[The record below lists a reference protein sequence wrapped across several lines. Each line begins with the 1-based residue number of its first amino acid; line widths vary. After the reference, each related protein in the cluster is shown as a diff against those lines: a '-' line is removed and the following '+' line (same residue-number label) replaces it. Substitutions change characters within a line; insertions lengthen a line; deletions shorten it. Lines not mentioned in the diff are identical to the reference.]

1 MYLKELTLRGFKSFA
16 SATTLRFE
24 PGITAVVGPNGSGK
38 SNIVDAL
45 TWVMGEQGAKNLR
58 GTSMEDVIFAGT
70 SSRPPL
76 GRAQVSLTIDNTDGT
91 LDIDYT
97 EVTISRT
104 IYRNGGS
111 EYAINGSPCRLLDIQ
126 ELLSDTGLGQ
136 QMHVIV
142 GQGRLDEILKADPA
156 GHRAFIEEAAG
167 ILKHR
172 KRKERA
178 IRKLKNTEANL
189 ARTDDLL
196 HEIRRQLGPL
206 GRQAKISRRAA
217 SIQISLR
224 DAQSRIFAEDAQKS
238 MESRA
243 KLRNELGDVRRELEG
258 AQRELAKVKVH
269 IEQVEALSSESSPAM
284 EKINETWHELSN
296 IEERFRSLASL
307 ADERAHSLAGQMI
320 TNFGEDPD
328 ILESRAKEL
337 DGQAEAQKKA
347 VSDMRIAYDKA
358 TESRAGN
365 EKQLAAARQTLTEL
379 RKAAQEHTSKVANLR
394 ELKTREESAIE
405 LAQSR
410 AKDFNGQRE
419 SIAKQRDDA
428 ATQRDA
434 LEAETQNAGEEDS
447 AAELEAAKTAMQQRR
462 EELDALQEQL
472 RAATAK
478 VTALKAKADAL
489 NETLESRNASGELEQ
504 DDAVAALGRLADF
517 IHVEEG
523 WEEAIAHALD
533 QFASAIVVPG
543 KSNMVEALRRAS
555 EGKLGQAV
563 VLHPLEGGAG
573 NNDSEIEK
581 ADRKDGQY
589 PVRCASSLVSV
600 NNSAKDADFAA
611 SVVRAVWLLLDDV
624 AAVPDMDTAL
634 EAVEGERFSQAV
646 TKSGEV
652 VNAVGAIGGSSRSQS
667 DLSLAAR
674 RDKAAAEAKKLQGE
688 ADAIQPKIKAAQE
701 ARDEARLDVD
711 KQSQQRIQAKVK
723 ADQARKNLKN
733 VEERVK
739 QLTRQLN
746 GLDEKI
752 KQTDDDR
759 QTHQLKLEDLSQ
771 ALETAEHS
779 DTDNED
785 FDDLDKRVHELETT
799 LDKAR
804 EQEVS
809 AKIVWNDANRKA
821 DSLVRQAGLLHDQAN
836 EAVARRAKMKALNE
850 KRERQQAHDQ
860 QIAADARGMATLV
873 AAELKTVVAK
883 RDELSKAASSQDAE
897 LKQLRAQRDE
907 AEPKVA
913 ALQQHEHELDVNR
926 ERLAAQY
933 GQIEQKVSDTLGMG
947 LEALVSEYGPDKLVP
962 VLDDEGRPIPLEN
975 GDDEDNSVSNND
987 KSNTFGNHLASV
999 SVSADSVVQKAQTTT
1014 AAPDGVDSGDVLN
1027 DAQHSSESDSQ
1038 LNSREDTSQTVGGKN
1053 SDEDVSNVD
1062 NQGDSSEK
1070 SSDVDGHQDV
1080 DEDAP
1085 IDANHYQMVPYVRAE
1100 QEKRLQKAERDL
1112 KALGKVNPLAAE
1124 EFDALETRNQYLNDQ
1139 RNDVAKSRDDLLK
1152 LIKDLDHTMIE
1163 VFKNAFDDTAAAFE
1177 KVFATLF
1184 PGGKGRLRL
1193 ENPDDLL
1200 TTGVIVEASP
1210 AGKRVKQLSLLSGGE
1225 RSLTALA
1232 LLFAIFTARPSPF
1245 YVMDEVEAALDD
1257 INLTRLINAFN
1268 DLRKH
1273 AQLIII
1279 THQQR
1284 TMAIADALYGV
1295 TMRSDG
1301 VTAVVS
1307 QKLQHE

>member
-1 MYLKELTLRGFKSFA
+1 MYLKELTLKGFKSFA

-243 KLRNELGDVRRELEG
+243 KLRNDLGDVRRELEG

-307 ADERAHSLAGQMI
+307 ADERARSFAGQMI

-347 VSDMRIAYDKA
+347 VSDRRLDYDKA
-358 TESRAGN
+358 TEARAGN

-410 AKDFNGQRE
+410 TKDFNGQRE

-428 ATQRDA
+428 TAQRDT
-434 LEAETQNAGEEDS
+434 LETETQNAGEKDS
-447 AAELEAAKTAMQQRR
+447 AAELEAAKTAMQQRQ
-462 EELDALQEQL
+462 EELDVLQEQL
-472 RAATAK
+472 RAANAK

-489 NETLESRNASGELEQ
+489 NEMLESRNASGELEQ

-517 IHVEEG
+517 IHVEDG

-563 VLHPLEGGAG
+563 VLHPLEGGNSDNAG
-573 NNDSEIEK
+573 IEK
-581 ADRKDGQY
+581 ADGKDGQY
-589 PVRCASSLVSV
+589 PVRCASTLVSV
-600 NNSAKDADFAA
+600 NDSAKDADFAA
-611 SVVRAVWLLLDDV
+611 SVVRAVRLLLDDV

-634 EAVEGERFSQAV
+634 EAVEGKRFGQVV

-674 RDKAAAEAKKLQGE
+674 HDKAAAEAKKLQGE
-688 ADAIQPKIKAAQE
+688 VDAIRPKIKAAQE
-701 ARDEARLDVD
+701 ARDKARLEVD

-733 VEERVK
+733 VEDRVK

-779 DTDNED
+779 DTENED

-821 DSLVRQAGLLHDQAN
+821 DSLVRQAGLLHDQSS
-836 EAVARRAKMKALNE
+836 EAVTRRTKMKALNE
-850 KRERQQAHDQ
+850 KRERQQTHDR
-860 QIAADARGMATLV
+860 QIAADARGMAALV

-883 RDELSKAASSQDAE
+883 RDELSKAASSHDAE

-907 AEPKVA
+907 AEPKVSES
-913 ALQQHEHELDVNR
+913 QQHEHELDVNR

-933 GQIEQKVSDTLGMG
+933 GQIEQKVSDTLGMD
-947 LEALVSEYGPDKLVP
+947 LEALVNEYGPDKLVP
-962 VLDDEGRPIPLEN
+962 VLDDEGHPIPLEN
-975 GDDEDNSVSNND
+975 SDGTDGSVTENGESTSTSTVDTDNVDAVDNAKNVSD
-987 KSNTFGNHLASV
+987 VEV
-999 SVSADSVVQKAQTTT
+999 SD
-1014 AAPDGVDSGDVLN
+1014 
-1027 DAQHSSESDSQ
+1027 
-1038 LNSREDTSQTVGGKN
+1038 N
-1053 SDEDVSNVD
+1053 SDENTSEVD
-1062 NQGDSSEK
+1062 NQD
-1070 SSDVDGHQDV
+1070 
-1080 DEDAP
+1080 DANENVP
-1085 IDANHYQMVPYVRAE
+1085 IDADHYQMVPYVRAE

-1112 KALGKVNPLAAE
+1112 KALGKINPLAAE

-1307 QKLQHE
+1307 QKLEHE

>member
-1 MYLKELTLRGFKSFA
+1 MYLKELTLKGFKSFA

-238 MESRA
+238 LESRA
-243 KLRNELGDVRRELEG
+243 KLRNELGDVRRELETG
-258 AQRELAKVKVH
+258 QRELAKVKVH

-284 EKINETWHELSN
+284 AKINDTWHELSS

-307 ADERAHSLAGQMI
+307 ADERARSLAGQMI

-337 DGQAEAQKKA
+337 DEQAEAQKKA

-358 TESRAGN
+358 TEARAGN

-379 RKAAQEHTSKVANLR
+379 RKVAQEHTSKVTNLR

-419 SIAKQRDDA
+419 SIAKQCDDVTA
-428 ATQRDA
+428 QRNA
-434 LEAETQNAGEEDS
+434 LEREMQNTNEEDS
-447 AAELEAAKTAMQQRR
+447 ASELEAAKTEMQQRQ

-472 RAATAK
+472 RAANAR

-517 IHVEEG
+517 IHVEDG
-523 WEEAIAHALD
+523 WEEAVAHALD

-543 KSNMVEALRRAS
+543 KSNMVEALRKAS

-563 VLHPLEGGAG
+563 VLHPLEGGSA
-573 NNDSEIEK
+573 DDAEIEK
-581 ADRKDGQY
+581 SDGKDDQY
-589 PVRCASSLVSV
+589 PIRCASTLVSA

-611 SVVRAVWLLLDDV
+611 NVVRAVRLLLDDV
-624 AAVPDMDTAL
+624 AAVLDMNTAL
-634 EAVEGERFSQAV
+634 EAVEGEQKRFNQAV

-674 RDKAAAEAKKLQGE
+674 RDKAAAEAKQLE
-688 ADAIQPKIKAAQE
+688 SETAVIQPKIEAAKE
-701 ARDEARLDVD
+701 ARNKARLEVD
-711 KQSQQRIQAKVK
+711 RQSQQRIQAKVR

-771 ALETAEHS
+771 ALEAAEHS
-779 DTDNED
+779 DAENED

-821 DSLVRQAGLLHDQAN
+821 DSLVRQAGLLHDQASD
-836 EAVARRAKMKALNE
+836 AVARRAKMRALNE
-850 KRERQQAHDQ
+850 KRERQQAHDRR
-860 QIAADARGMATLV
+860 IAADARGMAALV
-873 AAELKTVVAK
+873 ATELKTVVAK
-883 RDELSKAASSQDAE
+883 RDELSKAASSHDAE

-913 ALQQHEHELDVNR
+913 ALQQREHELDVNR

-947 LEALVSEYGPDKLVP
+947 LEALVNEYGPDKLIP
-962 VLDDEGRPIPLEN
+962 VLDDEGHPIPLEN
-975 GDDEDNSVSNND
+975 SGVIDGSGAENGESTS
-987 KSNTFGNHLASV
+987 A
-999 SVSADSVVQKAQTTT
+999 SADGTDNLDA
-1014 AAPDGVDSGDVLN
+1014 VDSAEHVSGVEVPHHAD
-1027 DAQHSSESDSQ
+1027 
-1038 LNSREDTSQTVGGKN
+1038 EDTSENDDQ
-1053 SDEDVSNVD
+1053 D
-1062 NQGDSSEK
+1062 DSREN
-1070 SSDVDGHQDV
+1070 
-1080 DEDAP
+1080 AP
-1085 IDANHYQMVPYVRAE
+1085 IDADHYQMVPFVRAE

-1112 KALGKVNPLAAE
+1112 KALGKINPLAAE

-1268 DLRKH
+1268 DLRQH

-1307 QKLQHE
+1307 QKLEHDS

>member
-70 SSRPPL
+70 SSRSPL

-111 EYAINGSPCRLLDIQ
+111 EYAINGSSCRLLDIQ

-178 IRKLKNTEANL
+178 LRKLKNTEANL

-224 DAQSRIFAEDAQKS
+224 DAQSRIFAEDAQRS

-243 KLRNELGDVRRELEG
+243 KLRADLAEVRRELETE
-258 AQRELAKVKVH
+258 QRELSKIKMC
-269 IEQVEALSSESSPAM
+269 IEQVEALSSESNPAIN
-284 EKINETWHELSN
+284 KINETWRQLSSL
-296 IEERFRSLASL
+296 EERFGSLASL
-307 ADERAHSLAGQMI
+307 ADERARSLAGQII

-328 ILESRAKEL
+328 LLESRAKEL
-337 DGQAEAQKKA
+337 EEQAEAQKKA
-347 VSDMRIAYDKA
+347 VSDLRLAYDKA
-358 TESRAGN
+358 TENRAGD

-379 RKAAQEHTSKVANLR
+379 RKVAQEHTSKIANLR
-394 ELKTREESAIE
+394 DLKTREESAIE

-410 AKDFNGQRE
+410 AKDFKG
-419 SIAKQRDDA
+419 
-428 ATQRDA
+428 QRDA
-434 LEAETQNAGEEDS
+434 LLEQRDKATTEHETLALQSRNADEQDGTD
-447 AAELEAAKTAMQQRR
+447 ELEAAKTAMHQRQ

-472 RAATAK
+472 RATNAK
-478 VTALKAKADAL
+478 ITALKAKADAL
-489 NETLESRNASGELEQ
+489 KETLESRNASGDLER
-504 DDAVAALGRLADF
+504 DAEVDALGRLADF
-517 IHVEEG
+517 IHIESG
-523 WEEAIAHALD
+523 WEEAVAHALD
-533 QFASAIVVPG
+533 QFASAIVVPDR
-543 KSNMVEALRRAS
+543 SNMVKALNHAE

-563 VLHPLEGGAG
+563 VLHPVEGTG
-573 NNDSEIEK
+573 NIGSGDSTRDKEDPIRR
-581 ADRKDGQY
+581 A
-589 PVRCASSLVSV
+589 ASLVSL
-600 NNSAKDADFAA
+600 NNSVEDSDFATR
-611 SVVRAVWLLLDDV
+611 VVDAVRVLLDDV
-624 AAVPDMDTAL
+624 AAVPDMETAL
-634 EAVEGERFSQAV
+634 KTVEGSQFSQAV
-646 TKSGEV
+646 TKAGEV
-652 VNAVGAIGGSSRSQS
+652 VNPVGAIGGSSRSQS
-667 DLSLAAR
+667 DLSLVAR
-674 RDKAAAEAKKLQGE
+674 RDKAMEEAEKLE
-688 ADAIQPKIKAAQE
+688 AEISALSSRIDVAQA
-701 ARDEARLDVD
+701 ARDEARIEVD
-711 KQSQQRIQAKVK
+711 RQSQQRMRAKVK
-723 ADQARKNLKN
+723 ADQIRKDLNAA
-733 VEERVK
+733 EDRIK
-739 QLTRQLN
+739 QLSRQIET
-746 GLDEKI
+746 LDDRI
-752 KQTDDDR
+752 KQTADDR
-759 QTHQLKLEDLSQ
+759 QTHQLKLEDLTQ
-771 ALETAEHS
+771 ALEAAERS
-779 DTDNED
+779 DTEHQD
-785 FDDLDKRVHELETT
+785 FDDLAERVRSLETS
-799 LDKAR
+799 LDQAR

-809 AKIVWNDANRKA
+809 AKIVWNDASRKA
-821 DSLVRQAGLLHDQAN
+821 DSLVRQAGLLHDQAS
-836 EAVARRAKMKALNE
+836 EAVGRRARMQQLNE
-850 KRERQQAHDQ
+850 KRERRQAHDR
-860 QIAADARGMATLV
+860 QIAADARGMARLV
-873 AAELKTVVAK
+873 ACELASVVAK
-883 RDELSKAASSQDAE
+883 RDELSKAALSHDAQ
-897 LKQLRAQRDE
+897 LKELRARRDE
-907 AEPKVA
+907 VEPNVA
-913 ALQQHEHELDVNR
+913 MLQRREHELDINR

-947 LEALVSEYGPDKLVP
+947 LDALVDEYGPDNPVP
-962 VLDDEGRPIPLEN
+962 VLDDEGCPIPLER
-975 GDDEDNSVSNND
+975 GGKSAVVDDAGVGNNA
-987 KSNTFGNHLASV
+987 GI
-999 SVSADSVVQKAQTTT
+999 ADTADLTVGGT
-1014 AAPDGVDSGDVLN
+1014 AAGN
-1027 DAQHSSESDSQ
+1027 
-1038 LNSREDTSQTVGGKN
+1038 DTSQTPQIVVMSGKDDLTDT
-1053 SDEDVSNVD
+1053 SDDSNA
-1062 NQGDSSEK
+1062 
-1070 SSDVDGHQDV
+1070 DGYHTGEQQV
-1080 DEDAP
+1080 A
-1085 IDANHYQMVPYVRAE
+1085 IDTERYQTVPYVRVE

-1112 KALGKVNPLAAE
+1112 KALGKINPLAAE
-1124 EFDALETRNQYLNDQ
+1124 EFDALEARNQYLNDQ
-1139 RNDVAKSRDDLLK
+1139 RNDVAASRDDLLK
-1152 LIKDLDHTMIE
+1152 LIKDLDRTMIE
-1163 VFKNAFDDTAAAFE
+1163 VFKSAFDDTAAAFE
-1177 KVFATLF
+1177 TVFATLF

-1193 ENPDDLL
+1193 EDPDDLL
-1200 TTGVIVEASP
+1200 TTGIIVEASP

-1257 INLTRLINAFN
+1257 INLTRLLNAFN

-1307 QKLQHE
+1307 QKLEHE

>member
-243 KLRNELGDVRRELEG
+243 KLRNELGDVRRELET

-284 EKINETWHELSN
+284 AKINDTWHELSS

-328 ILESRAKEL
+328 ILQSRAEEL
-337 DGQAEAQKKA
+337 NGQAQAQKKA

-358 TESRAGN
+358 TEARAGN

-410 AKDFNGQRE
+410 AKDFSGQRE
-419 SIAKQRDDA
+419 SIAKQRDDVTA
-428 ATQRDA
+428 QRDA
-434 LEAETQNAGEEDS
+434 LETETQNAGEEDS
-447 AAELEAAKTAMQQRR
+447 AADLESAKTAMQQRQ
-462 EELDALQEQL
+462 EELGALQEQL
-472 RAATAK
+472 RATTAK
-478 VTALKAKADAL
+478 VTSLNAKAEAL

-517 IHVEEG
+517 IHVEDG

-543 KSNMVEALRRAS
+543 KSNMVQALRRAS

-563 VLHPLEGGAG
+563 VLHPLEGLAG
-573 NNDSEIEK
+573 DD
-581 ADRKDGQY
+581 ADGQGGNRQAQGDQY
-589 PVRCASSLVSV
+589 PVRCASTLVSV
-600 NNSAKDADFAA
+600 SDSAKDTDFAT
-611 SVVRAVWLLLDDV
+611 SVVRAVQLLLDDV

-634 EAVEGERFSQAV
+634 EAVEGKRFGQAV

-674 RDKAAAEAKKLQGE
+674 RDKAAAEAKKLE
-688 ADAIQPKIKAAQE
+688 DDAAAIKPKIEVAKE
-701 ARDEARLDVD
+701 ARDKARLEVD
-711 KQSQQRIQAKVK
+711 RQSQQRIQAKVK

-785 FDDLDKRVHELETT
+785 FDDLDKRVHELETA

-821 DSLVRQAGLLHDQAN
+821 DSLVRQAGLLHDQAS

-850 KRERQQAHDQ
+850 KRERQQAHDRQ
-860 QIAADARGMATLV
+860 VADDARGMAALV

-883 RDELSKAASSQDAE
+883 RDELSKAASSHDAE
-897 LKQLRAQRDE
+897 LKQLRARRDE
-907 AEPKVA
+907 SEPKVA

-933 GQIEQKVSDTLGMG
+933 GQIEQKVSDTLGMD
-947 LEALVSEYGPDKLVP
+947 LDALVNEYGSDKPVP
-962 VLDDEGRPIPLEN
+962 VLDDEGRPIPIEN
-975 GDDEDNSVSNND
+975 SGDADGSDIVNGESVSISTEGVDNGNA
-987 KSNTFGNHLASV
+987 KSNTNSN
-999 SVSADSVVQKAQTTT
+999 SAD
-1014 AAPDGVDSGDVLN
+1014 AA
-1027 DAQHSSESDSQ
+1027 
-1038 LNSREDTSQTVGGKN
+1038 
-1053 SDEDVSNVD
+1053 DED
-1062 NQGDSSEK
+1062 SSDADARRK
-1070 SSDVDGHQDV
+1070 SS
-1080 DEDAP
+1080 EDAP
-1085 IDANHYQMVPYVRAE
+1085 IDADHYQMVPYVRAE

-1112 KALGKVNPLAAE
+1112 KALGKINPLAAE

-1184 PGGKGRLRL
+1184 PGGTGRLRL

-1307 QKLQHE
+1307 QKLEHDS